1 MRGVDLSRYVFD
13 FDLTFAALT
22 MHPGGRIYHRYGSR
36 DSRAADVWLSSASL
50 KFVLQESVRDHANFD
65 SMEKRRPQAPSFG
78 LAKAK
83 VGKPVVMEGIPSFQK
98 RDKGECI
105 HCHSIHPAF
114 YEEAVAAKTW
124 RSEKKWVYPD
134 PSRIGI
140 DLDADQQ
147 RLIFSVAAKS
157 PAETAG
163 LKPGDQITRLNGISI
178 ASAADVMFALDGLPG
193 SATTTKVEILR
204 DGKTEVINLKLGKN
218 WKVGTPQTFAWRP
231 FKWGLTPAPGFGGPQ
246 LSADELSDLG
256 IHADAFAFRVQYLVT
271 WNENRRYG
279 QAAAK
284 AGLRKGDVVLSLA
297 GKSDFESVEHFHSWW
312 RLTRKVGETVKIEIL
327 RNGKRDTLNLKIVE

>member
-22 MHPGGRIYHRYGSR
+22 MHPDGRIYHRYGSR

-50 KFVLQESVRDHANFD
+50 EFVLQESARDHAKYD
-65 SMEKRRPQAPSFG
+65 AKEKRRSQTPSFG

-83 VGKPVVMEGIPSFQK
+83 VGKPVVMEGIPSYQK
-98 RDKGECI
+98 RDKGMCI

-114 YEEAVAAKTW
+114 YEEAIAAKTW
-124 RSEKKWVYPD
+124 QPEKKWVYPD
-134 PSRIGI
+134 PSRMGV

-147 RLIFSVAAKS
+147 RLIINVVAKS
-157 PAETAG
+157 PAEKAG
-163 LKPGDQITRLNGISI
+163 LKRGDQITRLNNVSI
-178 ASAADVMFALDGLPG
+178 ASAADLMFALDGLPG
-193 SATTTKVEILR
+193 SATTTQVEIQR
-204 DGKTEVINLKLGKN
+204 DDITEVVDLKLGKN

-246 LSADELSDLG
+246 LSVEELAGLN
-256 IHADAFAFRVQYLVT
+256 IKTAFAFRVQYLVT

-284 AGLRKGDVVLSLA
+284 AGLHKGDVVLSLS
-297 GKSDFESVEHFHSWW
+297 GKSDFDSVEHFHSWW

-327 RNGKRDTLNLKIVE
+327 RNGKRDTLDLKVVE